1 MAKVFIMLK
10 DDKKNNYSRRQVPI
24 NSTAGASCEKSLMV
38 ILAIAINV
46 YATKQ

>member
-10 DDKKNNYSRRQVPI
+10 DEKKSNYSKRQIPI

-38 ILAIAINV
+38 IMMIASNV
-46 YATKQ
+46 YTTNQ